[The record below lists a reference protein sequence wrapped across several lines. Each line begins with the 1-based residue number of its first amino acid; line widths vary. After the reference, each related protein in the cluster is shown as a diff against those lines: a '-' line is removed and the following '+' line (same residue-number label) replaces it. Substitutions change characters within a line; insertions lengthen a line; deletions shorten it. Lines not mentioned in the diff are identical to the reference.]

1 MLGSTTLWFIINCN
15 TYFRLTPFFSDIRIL
30 QGSVATY
37 VRCGGMFKHE
47 FVANLLRSPS
57 VETDWKSVNIWWSY
71 WQKFGVLF
79 FWLTVYTCRLT
90 EKFWTSSVLDCRCR
104 SQFSPPLWQCAANY
118 NSRFN
123 EFDEFCTSIQ
133 LTMLHIAH
141 GSRHMVH
148 SKNRWPTMAEEG
160 NNWLGG
166 VAFS

>member
-15 TYFRLTPFFSDIRIL
+15 TYFRLTPFFSDIHIL

-90 EKFWTSSVLDCRCR
+90 EKFWTSQPILTSTVTVR
-104 SQFSPPLWQCAANY
+104 SQL
-118 NSRFN
+118 
-123 EFDEFCTSIQ
+123 Q